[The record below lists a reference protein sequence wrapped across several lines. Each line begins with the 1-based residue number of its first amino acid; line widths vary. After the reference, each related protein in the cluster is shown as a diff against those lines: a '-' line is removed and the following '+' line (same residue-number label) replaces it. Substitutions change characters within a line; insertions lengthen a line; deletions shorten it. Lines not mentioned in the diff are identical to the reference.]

1 MVLINN
7 YAKKISS
14 FIKYKDNEIT
24 FPWGAITD
32 LRQIGQ
38 GGSGLVYS
46 GKYNDNDVI
55 LKFFYKNS
63 SSNDFE
69 RFKNEYFNIQ
79 LLENAEKT
87 HLASY
92 INFDSIEIEDDLFFL
107 YIMKRYKS
115 TLKDYVLCIQG
126 INLNCVRK
134 SYIFCL
140 KV

>member
-107 YIMKRYKS
+107 Y
-115 TLKDYVLCIQG
+115 LELQ
-126 INLNCVRK
+126 
-134 SYIFCL
+134 
-140 KV
+140 